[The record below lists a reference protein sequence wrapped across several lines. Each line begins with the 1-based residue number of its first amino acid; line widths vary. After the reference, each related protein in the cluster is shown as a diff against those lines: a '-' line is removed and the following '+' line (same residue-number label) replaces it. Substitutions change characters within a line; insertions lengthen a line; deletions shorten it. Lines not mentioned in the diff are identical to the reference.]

1 MVQPILLGG
10 SRRREAP
17 VLLHH
22 RHACFD
28 ALVTDIY
35 GRAGDKP
42 ANLVGAFAAER
53 TAQSSSSSSLSRS
66 SRETCLSVTVASSMM
81 KSTTFSSK
89 IGARMAATAAGVL
102 R

>member
-1 MVQPILLGG
+1 MDHAWFGPFCASARNGG
-10 SRRREAP
+10 ETP
-17 VLLHH
+17 VLLYH

-53 TAQSSSSSSLSRS
+53 TAQS
-66 SRETCLSVTVASSMM
+66 
-81 KSTTFSSK
+81 
-89 IGARMAATAAGVL
+89 
-102 R
+102 

>member
-17 VLLHH
+17 VLLHY

-35 GRAGDKP
+35 GWARDKP

-53 TAQSSSSSSLSRS
+53 TAQS
-66 SRETCLSVTVASSMM
+66 
-81 KSTTFSSK
+81 
-89 IGARMAATAAGVL
+89 
-102 R
+102 

>member
-1 MVQPILLGG
+1 MVRPILRVGPQ
-10 SRRREAP
+10 RRETP
-17 VLLHH
+17 VLLYH

-53 TAQSSSSSSLSRS
+53 TAQS
-66 SRETCLSVTVASSMM
+66 
-81 KSTTFSSK
+81 
-89 IGARMAATAAGVL
+89 
-102 R
+102 